1 MLLKSTLTNAALA
14 IAVIIAY
21 SCSEQMIPAESKNAN
36 ANSTASSSTAA
47 RAESSNPFNASVGAP
62 IDNTVGE
69 RWIDNY
75 VKDYASESKTYNFKA
90 EALNKILSDKKCVG
104 VSLTYALDFQK
115 RLHVLPIGVDGDGK
129 KISTKHVYTQNGDI
143 SWKTAQ
149 RWIANY
155 TGSVSS
161 HFFGQNTFKRLWA
174 NGYFDVVAT
183 FAIDDKNNPQLLLA
197 TNAPNSN
204 SGKAAA
210 KSSFEDLSSPCPP
223 VCPK

>member
-47 RAESSNPFNASVGAP
+47 RAENSNPFNASVGAP

-90 EALNKILSDKKCVG
+90 EALNKILNDKKCVG